1 MGFESAG
8 DAADESCKLAPSA
21 NLENATLADASDPV
35 AIRRRREMSE
45 LSMVNPVGVEWLQPS
60 PVRRFVL
67 AVLSQHLTF
76 GVYSIARGDS

>member
-8 DAADESCKLAPSA
+8 DASCMLAPSA
-21 NLENATLADASDPV
+21 NFENATLADASDPV

-45 LSMVNPVGVEWLQPS
+45 LSMVKPVSVEWSQPS

-67 AVLSQHLTF
+67 AALSQHLTLS
-76 GVYSIARGDS
+76 VYSIARSDSS